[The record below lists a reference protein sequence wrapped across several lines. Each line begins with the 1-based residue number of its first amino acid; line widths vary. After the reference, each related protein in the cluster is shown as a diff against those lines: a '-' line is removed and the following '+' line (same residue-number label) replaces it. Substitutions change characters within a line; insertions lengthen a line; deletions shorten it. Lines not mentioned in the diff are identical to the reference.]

1 MLVGRQRHL
10 EELWAALDEAIAGRG
25 GLLLLAGEPGVGKTR
40 LAEELA
46 AEAARR
52 GVLVVWGRGWE
63 GAGAPAFWPWVQ
75 VLRACVG
82 GTPGGPRPGEVAS
95 LVPELAAD
103 PDRGPAAGLSPDP
116 EQVRFRLFDGVTR
129 YLLAAAADSPLLVVL
144 DDLHW
149 ADASSLQLL
158 AFLAGELGRDRLL
171 VVGTYRERE
180 LDPAVLPRQGRRLSV
195 GGLAEAEVAELLLA
209 VTGMVPSPSLA
220 AAVRRRSGGNPF
232 FVRELARLVLTQG
245 NPDDPRSWTS
255 ALPDSVRGVLE
266 RRLRRLSEPCRQVL
280 TSLAVA
286 GQDWPLDL
294 ATAVTGLTTDRLLG
308 LLDEAIRAG
317 VVLADPGGAPG
328 WFGFAHA
335 LVRDVLYAGLTPGR
349 AAALHHRVGEV
360 LEDRYRDDPEPHL
373 AELAN
378 HFALAAAAD
387 GAAKAIAYGTAAGR
401 RARRLLAYKEAAG
414 HFQRALLAN
423 ATGDELHQELLL
435 AMAEALLAAGDL
447 AAARRTYEEAADLA
461 RRRGRPHD
469 LARSALGFSSGL
481 GGFEVRMFDTRQI
494 QLLEQALTA
503 LPETDSGLRAFL
515 LARLAVAMSLVDSG
529 ERQAT
534 LSRRAVAM
542 ARRTGERAALAY
554 ALSSYCDAIG
564 APEHLEERLAVASE
578 VVRLAEA
585 DGHAELALLGRRFRV
600 VALLELG
607 DMAAVDA
614 EIEAFARG
622 ADALRQPLSSLYVP
636 LFRGMRALILGRF
649 GECERLLER
658 VAELGRRAHS
668 DNALMH
674 YWSLAW
680 DLRRQQGR
688 LHEITADML
697 RDLDDFAHRNPA
709 LAALPSWRT
718 DTMIINVDLG
728 RTGKVRTELE
738 HFAATLDLPRDSLWM
753 RSMVYLAEACVMLR
767 HREAAAGVYAALL
780 PFGHLFAV
788 DFIGSVCFGSVAHQ
802 LGLLAAL
809 LGRRDEAS
817 GHFEA
822 ALLANTRAGA
832 APLVA
837 DTQLAYARLLLT
849 GGPPDRERAGELLR
863 AATTTWREL
872 GLDHRA
878 AQAEALLGEQA
889 GPGVEPPADNLF
901 HREGELWTLA
911 FAGRV
916 VHLKDAKGLRDIARL
931 LAVPG
936 RAIHVTEL
944 LAAGERLPTPPR
956 PATAAE
962 PGLDYGGAPSE
973 PLLDERARADY
984 RRRLAEL
991 EDELAEAEANSDLER
1006 AATARA
1012 EQDFIAAELA
1022 AAYGL
1027 GGRPRRAADPLE
1039 RARKAVSGRIRNSLR
1054 RIARVHPALG
1064 RHLDHSIT
1072 TGTFCSY
1079 EPEQPIVWRL

>member
-1 MLVGRQRHL
+1 VGQDGGAEPGLGATAGMLVGRERHL
-10 EELWAALDEAIAGRG
+10 VELWAALDEAVGGRG

-63 GAGAPAFWPWVQ
+63 GAGAPAFWPWVE

-82 GTPGGPRPGEVAS
+82 GTPGGPHAGEVAN

-129 YLLAAAADSPLLVVL
+129 YLLAAAADRPLLVVL

-209 VTGMVPSPSLA
+209 VTSMVPSPSLA
-220 AAVRRRSGGNPF
+220 AAVHRRTGGNPF

-245 NPDDPRSWTS
+245 DPDDPRSWTS

-266 RRLRRLSEPCRQVL
+266 RRLRRLSEPCRQAL

-308 LLDEAIRAG
+308 LLDEAIGAG

-349 AAALHHRVGEV
+349 AAALHHRVGEA
-360 LEDRYRDDPEPHL
+360 LEDLYRDDPDPHL

-378 HFALAAAAD
+378 HFALAAAAG
-387 GAAKAIAYGTAAGR
+387 GAAKAVAYGAAAGR
-401 RARRLLAYKEAAG
+401 RARRLLAYEEAAG

-423 ATGDELHQELLL
+423 ATGDELHQELVL

-447 AAARRTYEEAADLA
+447 AAARQTYEEAADLA

-469 LARSALGFSSGL
+469 LARAALGFSSGL
-481 GGFEVRMFDTRQI
+481 GGFEVRMFDSRQI
-494 QLLEQALTA
+494 QLLEQALAA

-534 LSRRAVAM
+534 LSRQAVAM
-542 ARRTGERAALAY
+542 ARRTGDRAALAY

-585 DGHAELALLGRRFRV
+585 DGHAELACWGGASGSSRCWSSVTWRRSTPRSRPSPAAQTRSDSRCHRCTCPCS
-600 VALLELG
+600 VACG
-607 DMAAVDA
+607 HSWSAASA
-614 EIEAFARG
+614 SASASWSES
-622 ADALRQPLSSLYVP
+622 PSSAGGP
-636 LFRGMRALILGRF
+636 
-649 GECERLLER
+649 
-658 VAELGRRAHS
+658 
-668 DNALMH
+668 
-674 YWSLAW
+674 
-680 DLRRQQGR
+680 
-688 LHEITADML
+688 TATT
-697 RDLDDFAHRNPA
+697 P
-709 LAALPSWRT
+709 WRT
-718 DTMIINVDLG
+718 TG
-728 RTGKVRTELE
+728 RWPGT
-738 HFAATLDLPRDSLWM
+738 
-753 RSMVYLAEACVMLR
+753 CV
-767 HREAAAGVYAALL
+767 
-780 PFGHLFAV
+780 
-788 DFIGSVCFGSVAHQ
+788 
-802 LGLLAAL
+802 
-809 LGRRDEAS
+809 AS
-817 GHFEA
+817 
-822 ALLANTRAGA
+822 
-832 APLVA
+832 
-837 DTQLAYARLLLT
+837 
-849 GGPPDRERAGELLR
+849 R
-863 AATTTWREL
+863 AA
-872 GLDHRA
+872 
-878 AQAEALLGEQA
+878 
-889 GPGVEPPADNLF
+889 
-901 HREGELWTLA
+901 WT
-911 FAGRV
+911 RS
-916 VHLKDAKGLRDIARL
+916 
-931 LAVPG
+931 
-936 RAIHVTEL
+936 
-944 LAAGERLPTPPR
+944 LPTCCASWTTSP
-956 PATAAE
+956 
-962 PGLDYGGAPSE
+962 
-973 PLLDERARADY
+973 
-984 RRRLAEL
+984 
-991 EDELAEAEANSDLER
+991 
-1006 AATARA
+1006 
-1012 EQDFIAAELA
+1012 
-1022 AAYGL
+1022 
-1027 GGRPRRAADPLE
+1027 
-1039 RARKAVSGRIRNSLR
+1039 
-1054 RIARVHPALG
+1054 
-1064 RHLDHSIT
+1064 
-1072 TGTFCSY
+1072 TGTRPSPPCRRG
-1079 EPEQPIVWRL
+1079 EPTR